1 MFALTHAGML
11 LMWLLEKLSDAILS
25 LEGCC
30 RAGGR
35 DEMLAPART
44 EPSGDDSGLDVLLYR
59 AVLFA
64 RANICARTERSGNDS
79 ALTRL
84 CVQRFFLHVLIFV
97 HVLSVQA
104 MTAP

>member
-1 MFALTHAGML
+1 
-11 LMWLLEKLSDAILS
+11 
-25 LEGCC
+25 
-30 RAGGR
+30 
-35 DEMLAPART
+35 MLAPART